1 MKQYEMQ
8 LNVIRILEEV
18 NRRKKENTRNIMLS
32 IDDNDDNTIKMM

>member
-18 NRRKKENTRNIMLS
+18 NRRKKDNTRNIMLS

>member
-32 IDDNDDNTIKMM
+32 IDDIDDNTIKMM